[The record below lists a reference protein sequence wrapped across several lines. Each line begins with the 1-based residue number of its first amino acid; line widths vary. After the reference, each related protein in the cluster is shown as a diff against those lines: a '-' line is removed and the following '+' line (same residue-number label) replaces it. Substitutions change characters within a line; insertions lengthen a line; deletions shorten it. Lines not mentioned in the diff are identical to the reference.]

1 MNYMDLSK
9 KELIERIKLYLE
21 GNDKLILINK
31 TLEIEKRDLQKK
43 IEEIENQLKNKRS
56 ELDELK
62 TRIIRLTDKL
72 LGNVKTILK
81 IINPVLERNLD
92 DDQFIPDN
100 LSSRLI
106 KTMYED
112 YKKYFLNI
120 HEENI

>member
-31 TLEIEKRDLQKK
+31 TLEIEKKDLQKK
-43 IEEIENQLKNKRS
+43 IEEIENRLKNKQS

-62 TRIIRLTDKL
+62 MRIIRLTDKL

-92 DDQFIPDN
+92 NDQFIPDK